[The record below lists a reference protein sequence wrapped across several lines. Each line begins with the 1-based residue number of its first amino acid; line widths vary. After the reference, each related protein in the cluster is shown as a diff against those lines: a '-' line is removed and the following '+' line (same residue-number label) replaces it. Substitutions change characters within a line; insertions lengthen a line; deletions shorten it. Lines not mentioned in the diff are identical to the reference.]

1 MSNMNCIAPCLSAA
15 EWRSKEGKALAGL
28 PMYDENLGLQRG
40 HDEESEAAQAS
51 KRQRVEQSGGGD
63 LSVPLRQVATP
74 EDDGCET
81 QERVPIPRSS
91 L

>member
-1 MSNMNCIAPCLSAA
+1 M
-15 EWRSKEGKALAGL
+15 AGL

-40 HDEESEAAQAS
+40 QEDESEAAQAS
-51 KRQRVEQSGGGD
+51 KRQRLEQSGGEI
-63 LSVPLRQVATP
+63 SVPLRQIAAP

>member
-1 MSNMNCIAPCLSAA
+1 
-15 EWRSKEGKALAGL
+15 
-28 PMYDENLGLQRG
+28 MYDENLGLQRG
-40 HDEESEAAQAS
+40 GGEEAEASQAS
-51 KRQRVEQSGGGD
+51 KRPRLEQPGAD
-63 LSVPLRQVATP
+63 LSVPLRQIAAP